1 MNRFD
6 LLLTQS
12 GANLFVIDKH
22 FIFKEFRG
30 SESTYIE
37 PDFFLGKTL
46 FEVGMPDY
54 LTKMTHDAMIR
65 ALHENKTQKIDYHL
79 DQDGKRRWF
88 TANITAKKD
97 DQGYV
102 EEFICFVFDITGKV
116 EADSKIKEQLD
127 LIKTITDRIP
137 GVIYQFEL
145 YHDGKTKIPF
155 VSSGIKKHLGID
167 AEEVKRDANLFFK
180 YIHPDDKTLIFKS
193 IQKSRSEFSIWN
205 ATFRV
210 RIPDGRT
217 LWLSGESLPM
227 KTPDSTI
234 WNGYLNDVTEKMQ
247 HKKQLQKTEL
257 KFRNLL
263 YNTKHIAIQGYD
275 THGKI
280 IYWNKGS
287 EFFYGYSED
296 QVINSNVTDIL
307 IGCNDKERVQKFFDR
322 IKNGER
328 VNQSG
333 EWEHISV
340 DGRVIHVV
348 SSYFLHH
355 RIDKSVEIYCIDVD
369 ISEIKDKNRELQHL
383 VNITTSQNE
392 RLLNFAH
399 IVSHNI
405 RSHTSNL
412 LGLTTAYEDL
422 ENEIEREGFI
432 NLIHQTSQRLDETI
446 HNLNEIISIQTQPNL
461 KKTTVCLKKAIDS
474 TIFSLSF
481 IINRQQA
488 NINVNIDE
496 LIEIEVVPAYLES
509 ILLNL
514 ITNAI
519 RYSHPSRKIEINIYT
534 ETKNNSI
541 ILTVE
546 DNGLGIDLNR
556 HKEKLFKMYKTFH
569 DNPDARGLGL
579 FLVKT
584 QIEAMNGK
592 IEVESEVNKG
602 SRFIIYFDLSN
613 KS

>member
-1 MNRFD
+1 MKRFN
-6 LLLTQS
+6 LLLSQS
-12 GANLFVIDKH
+12 SVNLFVLDKNL
-22 FIFKEFRG
+22 IYKEFMG
-30 SESTYIE
+30 SESTFID
-37 PDFFLGKTL
+37 PDIFIGKSM
-46 FEVGMPDY
+46 FEIGMPDY
-54 LTKMTHDAMIR
+54 FTKMTHEAMMM
-65 ALHENKTQKIDYHL
+65 ALKTGETQKIDYHL
-79 DQDGKRRWF
+79 DHHGKRRWF
-88 TANITAKKD
+88 SAKITASKNDKGEFD
-97 DQGYV
+97 
-102 EEFICFVFDITGKV
+102 EFICFVFDITDKV
-116 EADSKIKEQLD
+116 ETESKIKEQLN

-145 YHDGKTKIPF
+145 FHNGESKIAF

-167 AEEVKRDANLFFK
+167 AEDVKNDANLFFK
-180 YIHPDDKTLIFKS
+180 YIHPDDRKMVFKS
-193 IQKSRSEFSIWN
+193 IQKSSMEFSLWN

-210 RIPDGRT
+210 KLPDGRT

-234 WNGYLNDVTEKMQ
+234 WNGYLNDVTEKIQ
-247 HKKQLQKTEL
+247 HKRQLQETEL

-275 THGKI
+275 TNGTI

-287 EFFYGYSED
+287 EFFYGYQENE
-296 QVINSNVTDIL
+296 VIHKNVSDIL
-307 IGCNDKERVQKFFDR
+307 VSCNDIERVQKFFNR

-333 EWEHISV
+333 EWEHLSV
-340 DGRVIHVV
+340 DGRVIHVI

-412 LGLTTAYEDL
+412 LGLTTVYEDL
-422 ENEIEREGFI
+422 ENDNEKEGFI

-461 KKTTVCLKKAIDS
+461 KKTTVYLKEYVDS

-481 IINRQQA
+481 IINKQQA
-488 NINVNIDE
+488 NINVNIDKD
-496 LIEIEVVPAYLES
+496 INIEVVPAYLDS

-519 RYSHPSRKIEINIYT
+519 RYAHPSRNIEINIYT
-534 ETKNNSI
+534 EIKNGFL
-541 ILTVE
+541 ILTIQ

-602 SRFIIYFDLSN
+602 SKFMIHFELHNRS
-613 KS
+613 